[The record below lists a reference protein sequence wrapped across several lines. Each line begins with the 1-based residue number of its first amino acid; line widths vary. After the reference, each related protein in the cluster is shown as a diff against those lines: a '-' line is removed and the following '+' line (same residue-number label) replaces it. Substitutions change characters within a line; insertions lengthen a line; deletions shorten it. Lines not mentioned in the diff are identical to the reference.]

1 MGSSGTLFPSSQPHG
16 NGGSLQGAEILLRFR
31 PAALLFCSHP
41 APVNREPP
49 PGTRKEVR
57 MEVCGQLPC
66 SMVYLSVC

>member
-1 MGSSGTLFPSSQPHG
+1 MGSSGTLSPSSHQCR
-16 NGGSLQGAEILLRFR
+16 NGGSLAGAKTLLRFR